1 MISFAEPGVIWPP
14 PDPDRMPRRIRALDP
29 SDAFTHQER
38 STSNEEQIEAFRR
51 RQEED
56 LRRRSATGHPDYRR
70 RPFHVRYDS
79 DQLDASDIFPSP
91 AASGEEAWRN
101 SEGDRLNDFGVDED
115 AEFYDEESIPLAEL
129 LRRRRGEQHSKV
141 S

>member
-1 MISFAEPGVIWPP
+1 MLWPP
-14 PDPDRMPRRIRALDP
+14 PDPDRMPRRIRTLDP

-38 STSNEEQIEAFRR
+38 STSSHEQIEAFRK

-56 LRRRSATGHPDYRR
+56 FQRRSATGTLNLRR
-70 RPFHVRYDS
+70 RPFNERYED
-79 DQLDASDIFPSP
+79 DHPDASDVFPAP
-91 AASGEEAWRN
+91 ADSGEEAWKN

-115 AEFYDEESIPLAEL
+115 AEFYDEDSIPLAEL
-129 LRRRRGEQHSKV
+129 LRRRRGEHSKV

>member
-1 MISFAEPGVIWPP
+1 MISFPEPGVVWPP

-29 SDAFTHQER
+29 SDAFTHQDR

-56 LRRRSATGHPDYRR
+56 IQRRSAASNSNYRR
-70 RPFHVRYDS
+70 RPFHERYDG
-79 DQLDASDIFPSP
+79 DHQDASDVFPFQ
-91 AASGEEAWRN
+91 ADSGEEAWRN

-115 AEFYDEESIPLAEL
+115 AEFYDEDSIPLAEL
-129 LRRRRGEQHSKV
+129 LRRRRGEHSKV